1 MRTAVVVCLLVVL
14 AGCNAPAG
22 DATTETPATT
32 ATAAPVPADSTLA
45 PGVTKEGVVDPER
58 LAAAHRGAI
67 RNRSYTLAANRTV
80 RYANGTL
87 RSGLWLRVRLGERR
101 TYRATA
107 STAGSEGPVFLG
119 EPPAT
124 AEFWGNGS
132 VYVRR
137 FAHDGEQTYNTF
149 EPVRGAGTWQY
160 WVRTVPFGGG
170 VGSPRRFIGDLF
182 ATVPTRL
189 DGTTRN
195 TTAYRLVGD
204 SATGPVEGID
214 GVSEVRLT
222 AVVRADG
229 LVRSISLQYAGRV
242 DGEPIRVTRRVR
254 YERVGRTTADRPPW
268 FDRAI

>member
-1 MRTAVVVCLLVVL
+1 MRTVVGICLLLVL
-14 AGCNAPAG
+14 AGCNAPVG
-22 DATTETPATT
+22 DAATERPATT
-32 ATAAPVPADSTLA
+32 ATAAPVPDSTLA
-45 PGVTKEGVVDPER
+45 PGVTDEGVVDPER
-58 LAAAHRGAI
+58 LAAVHRGAI
-67 RNRSYTLAANRTV
+67 EDRSYTLVANRTV
-80 RYANGTL
+80 RYSNGTL
-87 RSGLWLRVRLGERR
+87 RSELWLQVRLGERR
-101 TYRATA
+101 TYHATA

-137 FAHDGEQTYNTF
+137 FARDGERTYNTF

-160 WVRTVPFGGG
+160 WVRMVPFGGG

-189 DGTTRN
+189 DGTTHN

-204 SATGPVEGID
+204 SATGPVKGVD
-214 GVSEVRLT
+214 GVSDVRLT
-222 AVVRADG
+222 AVVRANG
-229 LVRSISLQYAGRV
+229 LVRSISLQYAGQV

-254 YERVGRTTADRPPW
+254 YGRVGRTTADQSSW